1 MDWTI
6 GLKKE
11 FERLERE
18 SIPKAAKRA
27 IKRFVDDLQLAGISQ
42 VRRLN
47 YIQRLRMV
55 ARWIPDGFLN
65 PQRDDIRTVMLTLSD
80 GYEEHTKSTYLIMMK
95 RFYRTFLPE
104 SQFNAIFKDVKID
117 KKRLNR
123 VAPDDLITKAEV
135 VKMIAAARNPRD
147 RALIAVMYDSGC
159 RIGELLAMQIQNV
172 AFDQYGGI
180 LKVPWEGKTGFRN
193 VRIVGDSVPYLR
205 AWLDA
210 HPDRNNR
217 SAILFCMLELHRG
230 QKMDYSVVYSR
241 LKMITRDAGIT
252 KRIHPH
258 LFRHSRATLLA
269 ASQIGQAPFES
280 QMGWIHGTKQ
290 TATYVHMAGTE
301 QDAAVLKAYG
311 IDVTEQVPGEAKP
324 KVCSRCNELNASDAT
339 YCRKCWLPF
348 DLKTALEQEK
358 RVTTMTEALT
368 VSPEVDP
375 VIKTVLE
382 SMPEETKLKLLE
394 SVLLGLQKQKTTK

>member
-1 MDWTI
+1 MDWTHN
-6 GLKKE
+6 LRKE
-11 FERLERE
+11 IERLEKE
-18 SIPKAAKRA
+18 SIPEAAKEA
-27 IKRFVDDLQLAGISQ
+27 IKRYVDDLQLAGIST
-42 VRRLN
+42 VRRVN
-47 YIQRLRMV
+47 YVQRLRMV
-55 ARWIPDGFLN
+55 ARWIPEGFLN
-65 PQRDDIRTVMLTLSD
+65 PQRDDIRTVMLKLSE
-80 GYEEHTKSTYLIMMK
+80 GYAENTKGTYLSMMK
-95 RFYRTFLPE
+95 KFYRSFLPVD
-104 SQFNAIFKDVKID
+104 QFETIFKDVKID
-117 KKRLNR
+117 KKRVR
-123 VAPDDLITKAEV
+123 HVSPDELITKEEV
-135 VKMIAAARNPRD
+135 VKMIAAARNSRD
-147 RALIAVMYDSGC
+147 RALIAVLYDSGC
-159 RIGELLAMQIQNV
+159 RIGELLGMQIQSVN
-172 AFDQYGGI
+172 FDQYGGI
-180 LKVPWEGKTGFRN
+180 LRVPWEGKTGFRN

-210 HPDRNNR
+210 HPDKNNR

-230 QKMDYSVVYSR
+230 EKMDYSVVYSR

-311 IDVTEQVPGEAKP
+311 IDVQDHAPGEAKP
-324 KVCSRCNELNASDAT
+324 KVCSRCNELNTSDAT

-348 DLKTALEQEK
+348 DLKTALDQEK

-394 SVLLGLQKQKTTK
+394 SVLLGLQKQKS